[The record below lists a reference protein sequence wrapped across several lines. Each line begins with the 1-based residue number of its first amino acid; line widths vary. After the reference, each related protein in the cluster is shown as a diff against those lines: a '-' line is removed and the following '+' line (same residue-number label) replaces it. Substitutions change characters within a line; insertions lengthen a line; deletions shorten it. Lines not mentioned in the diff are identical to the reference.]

1 MEQLPPRVLIFP
13 MPAQGHVNS
22 MLKLAELLALAGL
35 HVTFL
40 DTLHIHDRLL
50 RHTDVLARFEQYPG
64 FVFKTI
70 TDGLPEDHPRAA
82 DGITDLLHSMC
93 EKTKTVLKEMLVS
106 GKLGSESSPWV
117 SCIIADGIF
126 GGFTNDLAGELRI
139 PIIHFRTIST
149 CCFWAYF
156 FLPNLIESG
165 ELPIKGK
172 EDMDRLVKSVPG
184 MESFL
189 RCRDLPGVF
198 RVSDATTDPL
208 LQLIY
213 RETNQSPRANAVL
226 LNTFED
232 LEGPIISY
240 VRTKCPNLY
249 TLGPL
254 HLHLK
259 LRLDQN
265 KATPSQWSTNNLFEV
280 DRSCMTWL
288 EAQPPKS
295 VIYVSFGSL
304 ATVTKDDLME
314 FWHGLVNSNKR
325 FLWVIRPDLV
335 VAEGGE
341 DHVPAELMEA
351 TRERGLMVGWVP
363 QEEVLA
369 HEAVGGFL
377 THSGWNSTLESI
389 VAGVPMIC
397 WPYFVDQQINSR
409 YVGEVWKLGMDM
421 KDVCDR
427 KVVEKM
433 VNDLMVE
440 RREEFVRSTAEMAR
454 LAKKSVSEGGSSY
467 CNLDQLVEFIRSMPF
482 ANGKE
487 RPSTV

>member
-13 MPAQGHVNS
+13 LPAQGHVNP

-40 DTLHIHDRLL
+40 NTFHIHDRLL
-50 RHTDVLARFEQYPG
+50 RNTDILTRFQKYPG

-70 TDGLPEDHPRAA
+70 TDGFPEDHPRE
-82 DGITDLLHSMC
+82 GGRMGDLVISMA
-93 EKTKTVLKEMLVS
+93 ETTKPILKDMLVL
-106 GKLGSESSPWV
+106 GKLGSENSPWV

-126 GGFTNDLAGELRI
+126 GGFITDVAEELRI
-139 PIIHFRTIST
+139 PIIHFRTGSA
-149 CCFWAYF
+149 CCFWSYF
-156 FLPNLIESG
+156 FFPNNLIENG

-172 EDMDRLVKSVPG
+172 DDMDRLIKSVPG

-189 RCRDLPGVF
+189 RCRDLPGSC
-198 RVSDATTDPL
+198 RESDTTDPL
-208 LQLIY
+208 LHFVY
-213 RETNQSPRANAVL
+213 RETNQSPRANAL
-226 LNTFED
+226 ILNTFED
-232 LEGPIISY
+232 LDGPIISY
-240 VRTKCPNLY
+240 IRTKCPKPY
-249 TLGPL
+249 TVGPL

-259 LRLDQN
+259 LRLDKN
-265 KATPSQWSTNNLFEV
+265 ETTSSQSSANNLFEV

-295 VIYVSFGSL
+295 VIYVSFGSV
-304 ATVTKDDLME
+304 AVVTKDDLME
-314 FWHGLVNSNKR
+314 IWHGLVNSNKR
-325 FLWVIRPDLV
+325 FLWVIRPGLV
-335 VAEGGE
+335 VGEGGE
-341 DHVPAELMEA
+341 DHIPAELMEA

-369 HEAVGGFL
+369 HEAVGCFL

-397 WPYFVDQQINSR
+397 WPYFADQKINSR

-433 VNDLMVE
+433 VNDLMGE
-440 RREEFVRSTAEMAR
+440 RKEEFLRSTAEMAR
-454 LAKKSVSEGGSSY
+454 LAKKSVNVGGSSY
-467 CNLDQLVEFIRSMPF
+467 CNLDQLVEFIRSMPLQ
-482 ANGKE
+482 GKIK
-487 RPSTV
+487 V